1 MAVPAYYD
9 GVMNVAKN
17 DDWIV
22 PFVYGYF
29 DTDGVTVV
37 PIDLT
42 GSLIKLEIRIQE
54 IDHEA
59 LVSVFSPSNGI
70 FFNDAVN
77 GSFTIT
83 IDRAHLIRLA
93 AGTYYADL
101 VRLMPNGYQERI
113 LDAQAI
119 VVEGT
124 TR

>member
-1 MAVPAYYD
+1 MAGPAYYE
-9 GVMNVAKN
+9 GTMNIAKN

-22 PFVYGYF
+22 PFIYGSY

-42 GSLIKLEIRIQE
+42 GSLLKLEIRVRE
-54 IDHEA
+54 TDHEA
-59 LVSVFSPSNGI
+59 LVSVFSPNNGI
-70 FFNDAVN
+70 YFTDPTQ
-77 GSFTIT
+77 GSFTIV
-83 IDRAHLIRLA
+83 IARAHLIYLA
-93 AGTYYADL
+93 AGTYFADL
-101 VRLMPNGYQERI
+101 VRLMPNGFQERI